1 MRAARGRNHAVLCRG
16 RPDRSCAS
24 ARPPLVTG
32 DRVAQ
37 DLRFCPQS
45 MPDMAGRAGFLRPA
59 SRNATR
65 TAVIVASCVPET
77 ETQRPPPSACPQ
89 SGALPL
95 KDEMR
100 MNRITPVTDRR
111 PALLLVGRGDSFPV
125 FDQASGS
132 LMRMPRTAVP
142 DAQRALAAIRVS
154 HPPVVIVGRF
164 DDMPR
169 AGLIQRLIAI
179 VPDIRPIF
187 VRLPEDDDEV
197 VVGAMRAGAID
208 VVPQDASP
216 SRIAHAV
223 TMAMTWRAG
232 SLALPEDDPAQLI
245 RPLDDVID
253 ETIERAILLCQGNV
267 TRAAQLLGISSSTI
281 YRRRERRAGN
291 AAD

>member
-1 MRAARGRNHAVLCRG
+1 MRCFAAGAPTAHA
-16 RPDRSCAS
+16 
-24 ARPPLVTG
+24 PPLAPLFTG

-65 TAVIVASCVPET
+65 IAVIVASCVPET
-77 ETQRPPPSACPQ
+77 ETQRLPPSASPQ

-95 KDEMR
+95 KDEMP
-100 MNRITPVTDRR
+100 MNRMTPVTDRR

-291 AAD
+291 AVD